1 MISHHSW
8 VRHEIG
14 SKHVF
19 AKKKQQH
26 ADQNEIYEN
35 YILMKYLKT
44 CIVPTRQNPQFELE
58 QQELV
63 PTRPSLNQLEDSLN

>member
-1 MISHHSW
+1 MYGL
-8 VRHEIG
+8 E
-14 SKHVF
+14 
-19 AKKKQQH
+19 QH
-26 ADQNEIYEN
+26 